1 MKRWIRQFGW
11 FVAVAISFVA
21 AAPSAGQTAAPS
33 AVKSFIPARILTGRT
48 ALLDLTLVNS
58 AGATATGV
66 ALTDNLPAGM
76 TVAATP
82 GGSTTCDGTVAA
94 APGATTVGL
103 VGATLAA
110 GGSCE
115 ILVTITAGGVGD
127 LVNSDCTVSA
137 DNATSTACSPATLTV
152 IDRPTFAKAF
162 APNTTLVGGTVTLTF
177 TITNPNNSQSNPSF
191 LPTFGNLAFVDDLPP
206 GLVVATPNGLGGS
219 CLDPLAPGVSVA
231 GDVTAP
237 AGGTAIE
244 LSSLALAA
252 DAACTVTVDVTAT
265 SLGTKENLTGPLGYT
280 YDDGSE
286 PAWWSTPGAAAT
298 LGVGGPDLAIA
309 KSHVGTFPQ
318 GSGGHDYTLL
328 VSNVGT
334 QPSSGAVT
342 VSDALPAGLTATAI
356 GGSGWTSCSA
366 TPATGPAMLS
376 CTRSDALA
384 AAASYPPLVVTVS
397 VAADAPAQVV
407 NGATVAGG
415 GDSNFANDAAS
426 DPTTILAVTVI
437 AVPTLDGRSLALLA
451 SLLAAAGALLLRR
464 R

>member
-1 MKRWIRQFGW
+1 MKRWTWQSGW
-11 FVAVAISFVA
+11 LVAMAISLVA
-21 AAPSAGQTAAPS
+21 ATPSAGQSAAPS
-33 AVKSFIPARILTGRT
+33 AVKSFIPSRILTGRT
-48 ALLDLTLVNS
+48 TLLDLTLVNS
-58 AGATATGV
+58 DASTATGV

-82 GGSTTCDGTVAA
+82 GVSTTCDGTVTA

-103 VGATLAA
+103 AGATLAA

-115 ILVTITAGGVGD
+115 ILLTVTAGGVGD

-137 DNATSTACSPATLTV
+137 DNSTSTACSPATLTV

-162 APNTTLVGGTVTLTF
+162 APSSTVVGGTVTLTF
-177 TITNPNNSQSNPSF
+177 TIANPNNAQSNPNY

-219 CLDPLAPGVSVA
+219 CLDPLAAGVSVV
-231 GDVTAP
+231 GEVTAP
-237 AGGTAIE
+237 AGGTSIE
-244 LSSLALAA
+244 LTSLALAA
-252 DAACTVTVDVTAT
+252 PATCTVTVDVTAT
-265 SLGTKENLTGPLGYT
+265 SLGTKDNLTGPLGYT

-298 LGVGGPDLAIA
+298 LGVGGSDLTIA
-309 KSHVGTFPQ
+309 KSHAGTFPQ

-334 QPSSGAVT
+334 QPSSGVVT
-342 VSDALPAGLTATAI
+342 VSDSLPAGLVATAI

-366 TPATGPAMLS
+366 TPASGPTTLS

-397 VAADAPAQVV
+397 VAADAPEAVV
-407 NGATVAGG
+407 NVATVAGG
-415 GDSNFANDAAS
+415 GDTNSANDTVS

-451 SLLAAAGALLLRR
+451 SLLALAGALLLRR